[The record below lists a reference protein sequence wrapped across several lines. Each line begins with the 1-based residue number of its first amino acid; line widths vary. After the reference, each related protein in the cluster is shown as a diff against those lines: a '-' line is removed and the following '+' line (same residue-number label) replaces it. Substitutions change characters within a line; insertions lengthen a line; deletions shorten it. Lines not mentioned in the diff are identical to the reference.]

1 VTIPL
6 SCQEL
11 GRELARD
18 TGVEHAVLTSSATAA
33 VRDFFAR

>member
-6 SCQEL
+6 SHPRVDDEIEQAME
-11 GRELARD
+11 
-18 TGVEHAVLTSSATAA
+18 TTAA